1 MLDQNPL
8 GTFADVTMDY
18 DDRNLPLTS
27 EAHPPLDRNNP
38 EGFFAALAVL
48 FVVTVV
54 IVVLLLRV
62 TPQ

>member
-1 MLDQNPL
+1 
-8 GTFADVTMDY
+8 MDY

-48 FVVTVV
+48 FVVTVA